1 MQLGRGGKC
10 LACETGD
17 QKTNIKQKQ
26 PLIGMIFTD
35 AGPRSAYLADPRYD
49 KESGDAIVTMERV
62 REATA
67 FN

>member
-1 MQLGRGGKC
+1 
-10 LACETGD
+10 
-17 QKTNIKQKQ
+17 
-26 PLIGMIFTD
+26 MIFTD

-62 REATA
+62 REAIA